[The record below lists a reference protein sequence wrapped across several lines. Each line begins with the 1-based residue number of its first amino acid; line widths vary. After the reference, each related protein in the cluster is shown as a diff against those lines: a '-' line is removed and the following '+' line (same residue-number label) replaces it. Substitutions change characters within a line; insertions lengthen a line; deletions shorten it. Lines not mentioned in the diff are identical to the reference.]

1 MKFIPGFFL
10 LLFLISSTL
19 SAQTNSERWQTDIRF
34 LQQELP
40 KRHPDFYRYYPQA
53 NFEADLAQLS
63 AHLEGKS
70 DLQIALELQIIVAK
84 AQDAHTKLELAPL
97 LQQSKV
103 IPVGMGW
110 YADGLYVS
118 GTVKKFGAALGKRIL
133 EINGMK
139 TEAALER
146 MSRFFARENDE
157 APRRDGAQWLRF
169 PEAMRMAGV
178 ATTDTLELM
187 MVDENNQR
195 YFIKT
200 YPIDFK
206 TDKSGLQPA
215 QFVPKEP
222 DFRWDPVKQIY
233 SIVWLEKDNIAYLQY
248 NACFSQEMQLAQG
261 DSLGASQLPPFQP
274 LADSV
279 VTLLDKYPGARFVF
293 DLRFNNAGMPAD
305 GIALAQRLA
314 VMPFA
319 NLPNRIYVAVNRYT
333 AGAALEI
340 AATFQAQTNAT
351 LIGETPP
358 QRPNHFG
365 DPKDLILPNSRIQLF
380 YGSRAVKA
388 LPGNPATLRIGVP
401 IELPFAAFRD
411 GRDPV
416 LDYVR
421 GKR

>member
-1 MKFIPGFFL
+1 MKCFPAILFFL
-10 LLFLISSTL
+10 FLANNAL
-19 SAQTNSERWQTDIRF
+19 SAQAQVERWQTDIRF
-34 LQQELP
+34 LKQELP
-40 KRHPDFYRYYPQA
+40 KRHPNFYAYYPQA
-53 NFEADLAQLS
+53 NFEGDLAQLS
-63 AHLEGKS
+63 ANLEGKS
-70 DLQIALELQIIVAK
+70 DLQIALELQMIVAK
-84 AQDAHTKLELAPL
+84 AQDASTRLELSPL

-118 GTVKKFGAALGKRIL
+118 GTVKKFGPALGKRII

-178 ATTDTLELM
+178 AKDDTLAMLI
-187 MVDENNQR
+187 VDEKNQR
-195 YFIKT
+195 FFIKT
-200 YPIDFK
+200 YPVDFK
-206 TDKSGLQPA
+206 TDKTGLQPA
-215 QFVPKEP
+215 QFTPKSP
-222 DFRWDPVKQIY
+222 DLRWNPVKQIY
-233 SIVWLEKDNIAYLQY
+233 SLAWLEQDSIIYLQY
-248 NACFSQEMQLAQG
+248 NGCYSQEMQLAQG

-279 VTLLDKYPGARFVF
+279 LALLDRHPGARFCF
-293 DLRFNNAGMPAD
+293 DLRFNNGGNPAD

-314 VMPFA
+314 AMPFV
-319 NLPNRIYVAVNRYT
+319 NLPNRLYVAVNRYT
-333 AGAALEI
+333 VGAAVEI

-365 DPKDLILPNSRIQLF
+365 DPRDLILPNSRIQVF
-380 YGSRAVKA
+380 YGSRQVQAV
-388 LPGNPATLRIGVP
+388 PGNPATLRLAVP
-401 IELPFAAFRD
+401 IPLPFEAFRD

-421 GKR
+421 GK

>member
-1 MKFIPGFFL
+1 MKFIPGIL
-10 LLFLISSTL
+10 LALFLVNGTL
-19 SAQTNSERWQTDIRF
+19 AAQTAVQRWQTDIQF
-34 LQQELP
+34 LKQELP

-53 NFEADLAQLS
+53 NFEADLAQLT
-63 AHLEGKS
+63 ANLEGKS
-70 DLQIALELQIIVAK
+70 DLQIALELQSIVAK
-84 AQDAHTKLELAPL
+84 AQDAHTRLELSPL

-118 GTVKKFGAALGKRIL
+118 GTVKKFAPALGKRIL

-146 MSRFFARENDE
+146 MSQFFARENDE

-169 PEAMRMAGV
+169 PEAFRLAGV
-178 ATTDTLELM
+178 SNTDTLALLM
-187 MVDENNQR
+187 ADENNQR

-200 YPIDFK
+200 FPIDFK
-206 TDKSGLQPA
+206 TDKTGLQPA
-215 QFVPKEP
+215 QYVPKNP
-222 DFRWDPVKQIY
+222 DLRWDPMKQIY
-233 SIVWLEKDNIAYLQY
+233 SLNWLEQDSIVYLQY
-248 NACFSQEMQLAQG
+248 NACYSQEMQLALG

-274 LADSV
+274 FADSV
-279 VTLLDKYPGARFVF
+279 VAILDRHPGARFFF
-293 DLRFNNAGMPAD
+293 DLRFNNVGYPGD

-314 VMPFA
+314 AMPFV
-319 NLPNRIYVAVNRYT
+319 NLPNRLYVAVNRFT
-333 AGAALEI
+333 AGAAVEI
-340 AATFQAQTNAT
+340 AATFQAKTNAT

-365 DPKDLILPNSRIQLF
+365 DPKDLILPNSRIQVF
-380 YGSRAVKA
+380 YGSRAVQA
-388 LPGNPATLRIGVP
+388 VPGNPATLRLAVP
-401 IELPFAAFRD
+401 IPLPFEAFRD